1 MNQTAV
7 RDQFD
12 CAEVGDYL
20 RLMKPRVMSLAVF
33 TAAVGILVAPN
44 PVHPV
49 LFLASVLFIAL
60 GAGAAGALN
69 MWWDADIDGV
79 MKRTRNR
86 PIPAGRIGRES
97 ALAFGLWLAGISVGM
112 LALTANFLAA
122 GLLAAAIFYYVVIYS
137 AWLKRLTPEN
147 IVIGG
152 AAGALPPVIGWAAA
166 TGMIGIEGILMFL
179 LVFLWTP
186 PHFWALALFTDEDYR
201 EAGVPMLP
209 VTHGEHV
216 TRNRILVYVVA
227 LVPVSLVVAFTPIGG
242 PVYLVLSLALG
253 ILLLSSAMALRA
265 RTAEQARRD
274 RHERERTFFRFSI
287 VYLFLL
293 FLGLAAD
300 AGLKAAGLFT
310 FWPTWFGAA

>member
-152 AAGALPPVIGWAAA
+152 AAGALPPVIGWASA

-201 EAGVPMLP
+201 KAGVPMLP

-300 AGLKAAGLFT
+300 AGLKASGLFT
-310 FWPTWFGAA
+310 FWPTWLGAA